1 MALQTCTLNLDRSRR
16 ELSPHGTIEFPCAG
30 YFSTYTDQA
39 GDEVPWHYHDEVEL
53 VYADRGSMKVQVPGR
68 TFLLHPEQCLFI
80 NSGILHFA
88 IAEKECDLKSLVF
101 STDLIAGSSQSVF
114 ARRYVE
120 PLIRSRY
127 PDACYLSSQNAD
139 FDFQTVFQAILS
151 EETGYEFLVREQ
163 LSHMWLQLY
172 RQYEPSFTD
181 ILVIPS
187 PDDLRI
193 RRMLDYIHT
202 NYREN
207 MDLTEIAQAAD
218 IGEREC
224 LRCFRRMI
232 QISPIQYLIKYRV
245 MQGASLL
252 LSSPQ
257 RSVAEIS
264 IDCGF
269 DSPSHF
275 TSLFHRFLGCTP
287 REYRHRTE

>member
-1 MALQTCTLNLDRSRR
+1 
-16 ELSPHGTIEFPCAG
+16 
-30 YFSTYTDQA
+30 
-39 GDEVPWHYHDEVEL
+39 
-53 VYADRGSMKVQVPGR
+53 MKVQVPGR